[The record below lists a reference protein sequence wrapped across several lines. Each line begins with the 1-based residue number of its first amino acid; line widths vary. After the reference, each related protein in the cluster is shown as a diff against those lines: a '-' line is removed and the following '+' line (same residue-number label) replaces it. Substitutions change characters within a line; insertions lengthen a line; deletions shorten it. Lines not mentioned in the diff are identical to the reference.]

1 VQKTIHLYESYILPP
16 HSKRVS
22 LLDIK
27 KQEFRERK
35 KLLNPILKEQ
45 LLDSS
50 TEEEKIRLEALAKK
64 TSFNN
69 LEYFDISY
77 DRHKDLYGFKYE
89 NFPKSYH
96 PEETPLNYAHD
107 PDWSVKFHY

>member
-1 VQKTIHLYESYILPP
+1 MQKTIHLYESYILPP

-35 KLLNPILKEQ
+35 KLLNPILREQ

-69 LEYFDISY
+69 LDVLNS
-77 DRHKDLYGFKYE
+77 
-89 NFPKSYH
+89 KSVH
-96 PEETPLNYAHD
+96 RNRT
-107 PDWSVKFHY
+107 